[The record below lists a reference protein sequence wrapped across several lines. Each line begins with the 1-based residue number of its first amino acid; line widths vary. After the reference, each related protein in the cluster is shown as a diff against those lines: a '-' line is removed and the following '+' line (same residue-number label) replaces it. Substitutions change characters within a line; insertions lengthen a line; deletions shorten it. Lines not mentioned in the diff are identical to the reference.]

1 MNIVKASLQNAVR
14 RMWKFALALF
24 LCGAGLAVLTNVY
37 DAAATVERMGAA
49 GEVTESGDAPPTEE
63 GMEAMARA
71 ALMLFFVGVLNLF
84 FGFGTVLFAF
94 LAPGGMVANE
104 RGSAAIMLWAQHPMR
119 LSTFYMR
126 RYAGVQIA
134 TLGAMLVF
142 GLTAA
147 VAALPPE
154 ASPATAVGG
163 VASTCLVGMIACAVS
178 FAISAL
184 GVRRA
189 ALFGLV
195 YYLPSPPLAR
205 LLELSEVSPST
216 VAELA
221 RTILPFAIFP
231 LNAIEGLAGGLESGA
246 AWDWG
251 GTGMILY
258 HFALWTGVAWLGLRR
273 IDGRPLKL

>member
-14 RMWKFALALF
+14 RMWKFALVVL

-37 DAAATVERMGAA
+37 DVAATVERIGAA
-49 GEVTESGDAPPTEE
+49 GEVTESGDAPPSEE
-63 GMEAMARA
+63 GMDAMARA
-71 ALMLFFVGVLNLF
+71 GLLLFFFGMLSLF

-94 LAPGGMVANE
+94 LVPGGMVANE
-104 RGSAAIMLWAQHPMR
+104 RGSAAIMLWAQHPMP
-119 LSTFYMR
+119 LSTFYMW

-154 ASPATAVGG
+154 AAPATAVVG
-163 VASTCLVGMIACAVS
+163 VASTCLEGMVACAVS

-195 YYLPSPPLAR
+195 YYLPSRPLAR
-205 LLELSEVSPST
+205 LLELSEASDST

-221 RTILPFAIFP
+221 RAILPFAIFP
-231 LNAIEGLAGGLESGA
+231 LNAIEGLVGGLESGV